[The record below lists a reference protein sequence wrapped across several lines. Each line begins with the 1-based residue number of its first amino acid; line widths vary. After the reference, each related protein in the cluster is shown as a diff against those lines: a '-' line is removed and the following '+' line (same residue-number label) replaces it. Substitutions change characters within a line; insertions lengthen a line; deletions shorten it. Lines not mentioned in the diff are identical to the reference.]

1 MLYIDQIQVDRIPPL
16 ALKKNS
22 LKHATKIYDGHSELH
37 EQRYL
42 KMTALMM
49 VYDASIYKPI
59 NKASYIFSKN

>member
-42 KMTALMM
+42 K
-49 VYDASIYKPI
+49 
-59 NKASYIFSKN
+59 